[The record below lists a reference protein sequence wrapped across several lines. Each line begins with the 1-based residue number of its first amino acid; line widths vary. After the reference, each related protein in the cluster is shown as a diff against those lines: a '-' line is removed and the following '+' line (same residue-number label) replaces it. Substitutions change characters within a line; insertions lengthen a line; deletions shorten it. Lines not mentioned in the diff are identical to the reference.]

1 MELPALDYRAAQFW
15 MNALQ
20 FVGLVALFV
29 YTHMANK
36 SKVNASAINTV
47 RSDLETL
54 YDHLEE
60 RVVRC
65 ERRQDVFE
73 SKLDGAPTHKDL
85 SKVYDRLNDVAEDL
99 SGARGQMKALSHQLS
114 LVNQYLLSNSNK
126 GSHQ

>member
-1 MELPALDYRAAQFW
+1 MNMADLDYRALQFW
-15 MNALQ
+15 MNAVQ
-20 FVGLVALFV
+20 FLGLIALFV
-29 YTHMANK
+29 YTHFANK

-47 RSDLETL
+47 RGDLESI

-65 ERRQDVFE
+65 ERRADVFE

-114 LVNQYLLSNSNK
+114 LVNQYLLSNSHK
-126 GSHQ
+126 GSH